1 MKSLVKKIKK
11 FYRENDKKTLF
22 VFVLLRILIIICL
35 IRQLING
42 DIGNAFLCI
51 LSLFLF
57 ILPYILEKTFKI
69 DFPGKLERIV
79 FVFIFAAEIL
89 GEINN
94 FYGTIPMWD
103 TVLHTVSGFLCASLG
118 FSLIYILNQKTKFMN
133 LSPLFVAL
141 VSFCFSM
148 TVGIAWELFEYG
160 MDVIFKTDMQKDEY
174 VNVIRT
180 VNLDPEFDNNVIT
193 IDGIDYTIAYDKN
206 GNELV
211 RFDGY
216 LDIGLHDTMSD
227 LIVNFIGAMI
237 FSVFGYLYIKN
248 EEKYKLAGNL
258 ITKRKEIG
266 A

>member
-1 MKSLVKKIKK
+1 MEKLVKKIKK
-11 FYRENDKKTLF
+11 FYRENDKKSLF
-22 VFVLLRILIIICL
+22 VFVFLRILIIICL

-42 DIGNAFLCI
+42 DIDNAFLCI
-51 LSLFLF
+51 LSFFLF

-94 FYGTIPMWD
+94 FYGTIPIWD
-103 TVLHTVSGFLCASLG
+103 TLLHTVSGFLCASLG

-148 TVGIAWELFEYG
+148 TIGIVWEFFEYE
-160 MDVIFKTDMQKDEY
+160 MDVIFKIDMQKDAY
-174 VNVIRT
+174 VNVINT
-180 VNLDPEFDNNVIT
+180 VDLDPEFANNVIT

-211 RFDGY
+211 RFNGY
-216 LDIGLHDTMSD
+216 LDIGLHDTMND
-227 LIVNFIGAMI
+227 LLVNFIGALI
-237 FSVFGYLYIKN
+237 FSIFGYLYIKN

-258 ITKRKEIG
+258 ITKRI
-266 A
+266 